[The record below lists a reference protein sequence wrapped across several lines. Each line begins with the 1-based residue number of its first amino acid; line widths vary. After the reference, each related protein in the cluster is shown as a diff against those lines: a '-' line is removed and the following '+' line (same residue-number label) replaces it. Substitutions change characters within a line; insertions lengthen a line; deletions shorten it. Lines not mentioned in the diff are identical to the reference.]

1 MYTTT
6 RPVIDDFL
14 QQKRI
19 AFVGIS
25 RNPQDFNRK
34 LWAEMKRLGYDVVP
48 VHPEAHE
55 VDGVR
60 AVPHVTDVHPAVDA
74 ALLMIPAEAT
84 ESVVR
89 DCAAAGIRRVW
100 MYRAV
105 GHGAVSEP
113 ALAFCREHGISVVA
127 GECPFMFLK
136 GSGGPHRVHR
146 WFRKLT
152 GTYPA

>member
-1 MYTTT
+1 MYTTS

-34 LWAEMKRLGYDVVP
+34 LWAEMKQLGYDLVP

-60 AVPHVTDVHPAVDA
+60 AVPHLTDIHPGVDA
-74 ALLMIPAEAT
+74 ALLMIPAAAT
-84 ESVVR
+84 ERVVR
-89 DCAAAGIRRVW
+89 DCAAACIRRVW

-105 GHGAVSEP
+105 GQ
-113 ALAFCREHGISVVA
+113 
-127 GECPFMFLK
+127 
-136 GSGGPHRVHR
+136 GP
-146 WFRKLT
+146 
-152 GTYPA
+152 